1 MRYSFFEEVIS
12 VMSMNSPICFARVFV
27 LLFAMLSVSVGYTR
41 TVEVDV
47 HGMTC
52 AFCVDSLE
60 RKFGEIMSI
69 YKVDVSLKQK
79 KIRLETDNTEPSIET
94 IKQIVL
100 DAGFTPINV
109 FVVSRE
115 D

>member
-1 MRYSFFEEVIS
+1 MKKTIILLALTMTSMAYS
-12 VMSMNSPICFARVFV
+12 
-27 LLFAMLSVSVGYTR
+27 R

-60 RKFGEIMSI
+60 KNFKKLDTVSKIQ
-69 YKVDVSLKQK
+69 VSLKNN
-79 KIRLETDNTEPSIET
+79 KIRLETTETEPTIEA

-100 DAGFTPINV
+100 DAGFTPVAVKII
-109 FVVSRE
+109 
-115 D
+115 DAQ